1 MKIKERI
8 IDLAKVMGAGPS
20 RYFLSVGVF
29 NRKKEKI
36 VCKTVEIP
44 RRKLT
49 RFEKRRYRKKAV
61 AQIEDYL
68 SKCVSFY
75 EAQTEKTQK
84 G

>member
-8 IDLAKVMGAGPS
+8 IYLDKFSGAGKS
-20 RYFLSVGVF
+20 RYFLLARLF
-29 NRKKEKI
+29 DQKNNKI
-36 VCKTVEIP
+36 ASGTVEIP

-61 AQIEDYL
+61 ALIEGYL

-75 EAQTEKTQK
+75 EAQTEKAQK